1 MPGNAKGVPSE
12 GALSRCAKAGHDGC
26 AIPRVRGEALQ
37 QLHQSGALARVGK
50 QRLCKLQPAVV
61 GVLQPGKRAYRPK
74 GWAFRSQD
82 LFNGATPHVGT
93 GTKVR
98 KDVNQ

>member
-12 GALSRCAKAGHDGC
+12 GALSRCAKPGHESC

-37 QLHQSGALARVGK
+37 QLHQSGALAPVGK
-50 QRLCKLQPAVV
+50 QRLSKLQPVVV
-61 GVLQPGKRAYRPK
+61 GVLQPRKRAYRPK
-74 GWAFRSQD
+74 SGALRSQD
-82 LFNGATPHVGT
+82 MFNGAAPHVGT

>member
-12 GALSRCAKAGHDGC
+12 GALSRCAKPGHDCC
-26 AIPRVRGEALQ
+26 AIPRMRGEALQ
-37 QLHQSGALARVGK
+37 QLHQSGALAPVGK

-61 GVLQPGKRAYRPK
+61 GVLQPRRRAYRPK
-74 GWAFRSQD
+74 SGALRSQD
-82 LFNGATPHVGT
+82 LFNGAAPNVGT
-93 GTKVR
+93 GPKVR